1 MNLIEPLRFAVLGLG
16 AGGIFG
22 LIALG
27 LVITYRGSGVIN
39 FAQGAIAMTGAF
51 TFYFLVH
58 ERHWAFLP
66 ALVGGVLVSSLVG
79 TAFAYLVLR
88 RLRHAAAVTRLIAT
102 LTLLVVLQEGV
113 SLQFGNDV
121 IVLRPALHRGV
132 DCIGPHHR
140 CGQSNHLPHFGGGN
154 GRALVHLSIHEVRD
168 SYSCDG
174 RESASLPGARLFA

>member
-121 IVLRPALHRGV
+121 IVLRPALPIAAWTALGLT
-132 DCIGPHHR
+132 IGADKAIIFLI
-140 CGQSNHLPHFGGGN
+140 SVVAMVVLWF
-154 GRALVHLSIHEVRD
+154 I
-168 SYSCDG
+168 
-174 RESASLPGARLFA
+174 